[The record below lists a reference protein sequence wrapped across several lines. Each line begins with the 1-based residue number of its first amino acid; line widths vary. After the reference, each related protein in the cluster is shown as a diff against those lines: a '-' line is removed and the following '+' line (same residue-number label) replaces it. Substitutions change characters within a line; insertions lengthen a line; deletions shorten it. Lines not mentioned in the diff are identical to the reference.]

1 MHSMKISAST
11 LSAFATLAVVWASVW
26 PNIGLPIAAAS
37 FVVLAFMLFCDWKL
51 GPPPP

>member
-1 MHSMKISAST
+1 MKISGAT
-11 LSAFATLAVVWASVW
+11 LSALVTLAVVWASVW

-37 FVVLAFMLFCDWKL
+37 FLVLAFMLFCDWKL